1 MFRFVALVCAA
12 GCAGLALFVPSS
24 PAQSALPATDL
35 EQTTRDW
42 LAPLVDR
49 RDFSGVIMIRRG
61 EDQPVALTFGY
72 ADWVDGTPM
81 TAEARFP
88 TGSITKSLTAAMVRR
103 LIDEGR
109 LSADAPVSRYV
120 PELTGYGAVRI
131 GDIISHTAGLARDF
145 PADALPDAR
154 SDSLVAWLGGQ
165 TAPGPGPHEYAYSN
179 LGYGILAVVVER
191 VMNAR
196 FETLIATEFLVP
208 LGMNDSRIAR
218 SDAGQGRNVPTGYAA
233 GPLPL
238 DLRAPMPDSPGLG
251 AAGLVAP
258 MRDLLRLADA
268 VRTRR
273 IDLFE
278 SDGSMTGSWSTL
290 LVNGEP
296 IYTIQG
302 SVPGYSAGISILPTR
317 DLTIV
322 YGTNIESYSNWGLR
336 DVLHALAQGRDA
348 GSPNLRPAT
357 HGLTQS
363 HLDAVGLYAGSP
375 YGPVSVR
382 SGDGGLDLIL
392 TQRNWRFHLTPTG
405 EDALNWRLF
414 NIDLEFERDEAG
426 RVTTISAAEHGL
438 TGDPRHWR
446 MERTDLPP
454 LPPAEP
460 ADSEN

>member
-1 MFRFVALVCAA
+1 MIRIVAVVCV
-12 GCAGLALFVPSS
+12 GLALFSPSS
-24 PAQSALPATDL
+24 SAQLTLPGPSLELSAH
-35 EQTTRDW
+35 DW
-42 LAPLVDR
+42 MTPLIDS

-61 EDQPVALTFGY
+61 EDQPVAMTFGY

-88 TGSITKSLTAAMVRR
+88 AGSITKSLTAAMVHR

-109 LSADAPVSRYV
+109 LSADAPVSRYI
-120 PELTGYGAVRI
+120 PELASYGDVRI

-154 SDSLVAWLGGQ
+154 SDSLVAWLGSQ

-179 LGYGILAVVVER
+179 LGYGILAVVAER

-278 SDGSMTGSWSTL
+278 PDGSMTGSWSAL
-290 LVNGEP
+290 VVNGEP

-322 YGTNIESYSNWGLR
+322 YGTNIESYSNWGLQE
-336 DVLHALAQGRDA
+336 VLHALAQGRDP
-348 GSPNLRPAT
+348 GPPNLRPAT
-357 HGLTQS
+357 DSLTQA
-363 HLDAVGLYAGSP
+363 HLDAAGQYQGSP
-375 YGPVSVR
+375 YGPVIIEPAE
-382 SGDGGLDLIL
+382 GGLDLVL
-392 TQRNWRFHLTPTG
+392 AERGWRFYLSPTG
-405 EDALNWRLF
+405 GERLNWRLF
-414 NIDLEFERDEAG
+414 NVDLSFERDEAG
-426 RVTTISAAEHGL
+426 RVAAISATEHGL
-438 TGDPRHWR
+438 SGDARRWR
-446 MERTDLPP
+446 MTRTDLPP
-454 LPPAEP
+454 LPAIEP
-460 ADSEN
+460 ADSDP